1 MPSGDPVTPV
11 QACLNRLAAGDPVA
25 RDDLIRLSHDR
36 LLLILRAMLKRYPSV
51 RRWEESDDVLQNVLI
66 RLDRTLS
73 RMQLVSTR
81 DFLAIAA
88 TNIRREL
95 IDLVRHYYGTEG
107 LGANHAT
114 PAAIAGLAA
123 LRPEEVVADRGDDPA
138 AAVVLAELHE
148 KVAALT
154 DDEREV
160 FDLMWYHG
168 LSQVETAAV
177 LGVSERTVRRRW
189 VAAKLQLS
197 ELLDGEL
204 PA

>member
-36 LLLILRAMLKRYPSV
+36 LLLILRSMLKRYRSV

-66 RLDRTLS
+66 RLDRSLS
-73 RMQLVSTR
+73 QLHLGSTR

-88 TNIRREL
+88 TNMRREL
-95 IDLVRHYYGTEG
+95 IDLVRHYYGAEG

-114 PAAIAGLAA
+114 PAAAAGLAV
-123 LRPEEVVADRGDDPA
+123 LRPEEVAVDRGDDPA
-138 AAVVLAELHE
+138 AAVILTELHE
-148 KVAALT
+148 KVAALA

-160 FDLMWYHG
+160 FDLHWYHG
-168 LSQVETAAV
+168 LSQSEAAAV

-189 VAAKLQLS
+189 VAAKLRLF

-204 PA
+204 PI